1 MFYYTR
7 PSDSKKMCVDASTI
21 PCKCHPE
28 RQTLGRL
35 CNHSRNDNNLM
46 PKILQIDDDF
56 NIVLIAKDDLAPN
69 TELLFNYGVDRG
81 EFG

>member
-1 MFYYTR
+1 M
-7 PSDSKKMCVDASTI
+7 DASTI
-21 PCKCHPE
+21 LCKCHPE